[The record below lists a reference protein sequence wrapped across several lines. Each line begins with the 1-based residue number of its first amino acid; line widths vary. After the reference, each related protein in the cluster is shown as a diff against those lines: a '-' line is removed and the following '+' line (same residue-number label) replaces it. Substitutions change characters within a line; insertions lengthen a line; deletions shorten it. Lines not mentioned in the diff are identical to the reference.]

1 MLQMQSCYMDLSKL
15 LHGFVKW
22 LHGFFKLLY
31 VFLALCHTKPSW
43 CLTNILKLFVLT
55 SVSCLAIHNSVQK
68 SSFHQTLSRLCD
80 DDTGVWTKDVKRYSM
95 PGSVVHLA
103 KFLKCDIYLVRI
115 FISPKA
121 IQLHIYLAY
130 LEHYL
135 TGARER
141 EWSIWRECFCFWQ
154 YFCDDHCQR
163 PELKMC

>member
-1 MLQMQSCYMDLSKL
+1 MMTRKFDQKMLNL
-15 LHGFVKW
+15 
-22 LHGFFKLLY
+22 
-31 VFLALCHTKPSW
+31 
-43 CLTNILKLFVLT
+43 
-55 SVSCLAIHNSVQK
+55 
-68 SSFHQTLSRLCD
+68 
-80 DDTGVWTKDVKRYSM
+80 M

-141 EWSIWRECFCFWQ
+141 EWSIWRECFCF
-154 YFCDDHCQR
+154 
-163 PELKMC
+163 

>member
-1 MLQMQSCYMDLSKL
+1 MDLSKL
-15 LHGFVKW
+15 LHGFIKF
-22 LHGFFKLLY
+22 LH
-31 VFLALCHTKPSW
+31 HTKPSW
-43 CLTNILKLFVLT
+43 CLTNILKLLLLT
-55 SVSCLAIHNSVQK
+55 SVSCLAIHNWVQK
-68 SSFHQTLSRLCD
+68 SSFYQTLSRLCD

-135 TGARER
+135 TGARHGEGMVNMER
-141 EWSIWRECFCFWQ
+141 MFLLLTIFLWRSLPKAGTENMVRIAKAAL
-154 YFCDDHCQR
+154 HR
-163 PELKMC
+163 

>member
-1 MLQMQSCYMDLSKL
+1 MIGPGSDKNASNASCYMDLSKL
-15 LHGFVKW
+15 LLGFVKF
-22 LHGFFKLLY
+22 LH
-31 VFLALCHTKPSW
+31 HTKPSW

-55 SVSCLAIHNSVQK
+55 SVSCLAIHSSVQK

-80 DDTGVWTKDVKRYSM
+80 DDTEVWSKDVKLL